1 MKKAKMEETEEAE
14 IYVSSHSESNVVSL
28 TVEKKAAVEH
38 ASPDQTIKKMYV
50 VKNIGKELM
59 ENRHMEEMR
68 ELAMEEPSTYLVLL
82 ERMRSLEAKM
92 ERGFSA
98 VLEKENGM
106 VTD

>member
-1 MKKAKMEETEEAE
+1 M
-14 IYVSSHSESNVVSL
+14 
-28 TVEKKAAVEH
+28 
-38 ASPDQTIKKMYV
+38 
-50 VKNIGKELM
+50 VKDIGKELM

-82 ERMRSLEAKM
+82 KRMHSLEAKM

-106 VTD
+106 ATD